1 MEGKSKIILE
11 FDLNQVLTTCRSRQH
26 FEELF
31 QQAGKHDFFKKGY
44 FSLISRIQTA
54 ILPFKS

>member
-1 MEGKSKIILE
+1 MEGKSKINQE
-11 FDLNQVLTTCRSRQH
+11 FDLNQVFKTFRSRQH

-44 FSLISRIQTA
+44 FSLISRMQTA